1 MRVPGSD
8 RRPPSSDAALF
19 LIALLLLPLP
29 MPLPSAARALAPSA
43 RPPPPPTNSPNQHT
57 RRAHAPGQH
66 QQNSHH
72 GTRQSPRVV
81 QTQSGALRGI
91 VLELRG
97 LGVRAGLSSGR
108 SQQGQQGVQVPPL
121 ESVEAF
127 WGVRYAEPPTGEL
140 RFAPPQPAR
149 KWEGIKVADRFAPV
163 CPQKFPV
170 DFSNRTAALAM
181 MPRGRYLRLR
191 RTLPL
196 LTNQS
201 EDCLF
206 LNIYVPGGGSTNK
219 RSTSYAVM
227 FYVQGESYEWNSGN
241 AYDGSVIAS
250 LGHVIVV
257 TINFRLGALGF
268 LQTGPARTETS
279 VDPVA
284 VHGNWGLLDVLEAL
298 KWVRNNVEAFGG
310 DKDRVTIVG
319 HHTGAALVHLLL
331 VSTAA
336 KGKKSVCALCMAC
349 KWWNVF
355 WSIL

>member
-43 RPPPPPTNSPNQHT
+43 RPPPPTTPGAAPTMSSQS
-57 RRAHAPGQH
+57 RRAAPGPPPSQTPAAGRH
-66 QQNSHH
+66 
-72 GTRQSPRVV
+72 SPRVV

-91 VLELRG
+91 VLELRS

-140 RFAPPQPAR
+140 RFAPPKAAG
-149 KWEGIKVADRFAPV
+149 KWEGVRLADRFAPV

-170 DFSNRTAALAM
+170 DFFNRTEALSI
-181 MPRGRYLRLR
+181 MPKGRYLRLR

-206 LNIYVPGGGSTNK
+206 LNLYVPGGG
-219 RSTSYAVM
+219 
-227 FYVQGESYEWNSGN
+227 E
-241 AYDGSVIAS
+241 
-250 LGHVIVV
+250 
-257 TINFRLGALGF
+257 
-268 LQTGPARTETS
+268 
-279 VDPVA
+279 
-284 VHGNWGLLDVLEAL
+284 
-298 KWVRNNVEAFGG
+298 
-310 DKDRVTIVG
+310 
-319 HHTGAALVHLLL
+319 
-331 VSTAA
+331 
-336 KGKKSVCALCMAC
+336 
-349 KWWNVF
+349 
-355 WSIL
+355 